1 VPAGTEADGDGIVI
15 GGGPATVDLYID
27 FICPFCR
34 QFEEASASVLAAI
47 VAANA
52 ASLVYHPLGFLDRLS
67 STGYSS
73 RAAAASGCASDGN
86 KFIEYKDVL
95 FRNQPE
101 EGGAGLS
108 DPSLRSWVSRSV
120 STRASSAASARA
132 DTSNGSP
139 T

>member
-1 VPAGTEADGDGIVI
+1 MARQPVDLSSPERVPAGTEDDGDGIVI

-34 QFEEASASVLAAI
+34 QFEEASGSVLAAI

-67 STGYSS
+67 TTSYSS
-73 RAAAASGCASDGN
+73 RAAAASGCASDAN

-95 FRNQPE
+95 FRTQPE
-101 EGGAGLS
+101 EGERG
-108 DPSLRSWVSRSV
+108 
-120 STRASSAASARA
+120 
-132 DTSNGSP
+132 
-139 T
+139 